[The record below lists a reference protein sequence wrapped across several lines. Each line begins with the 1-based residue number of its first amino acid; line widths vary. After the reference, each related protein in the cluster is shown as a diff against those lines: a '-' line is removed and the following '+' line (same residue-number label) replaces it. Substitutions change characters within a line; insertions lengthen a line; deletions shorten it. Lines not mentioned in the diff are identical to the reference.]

1 MTPRRVAILLLCALA
16 VIAGAIWLSSRRHL
30 EHATLAGDLVLP
42 GLEAAINTVT
52 EVDLRR
58 GDGTRTSLRKAS
70 VGWVVGERDWAAEP
84 GKVRKLLL
92 DLGALNVVEEKTRLP
107 ENYPQ
112 LGVED
117 VSTPKASGTAV
128 DVVTPGHTYALIV
141 GKTSSGKSGYVR
153 VAGTAASLLAAP
165 LLTLDADPKTW
176 LEHSLID
183 LPAARVRQ
191 VEEKPLEG
199 APYAAA
205 RDKKEQT
212 DFSVT
217 GVPKGR
223 QLTGPGAADSIA
235 AALADLTLEDVQ
247 KSAMPPDAR
256 VSRAVFRTFD
266 GLEVTVTGRKD
277 GTRSLIALS
286 ARGTAPATEAE
297 AQALNTRLGGWEFE
311 IPDYK
316 YGTIF
321 RPLEELLQR
330 KPQPVRKASA
340 RSAAAKNPAATPA
353 ASPAASPAAAK
364 PAATPAAKPTAS
376 PAAAAPPK

>member
-1 MTPRRVAILLLCALA
+1 MTPRRVAVLFVCGLL

-30 EHATLAGDLVLP
+30 EHATLAADLVLP
-42 GLEAAINTVT
+42 GLEAAINSVS

-58 GDGTRTSLRKAS
+58 GDGTRTSLKKAS
-70 VGWVVGERDWAAEP
+70 VGWVVGERDWAADP

-107 ENYPQ
+107 ENYPR

-117 VSTPKASGTAV
+117 VNTPKASGTEV

-153 VAGTAASLLAAP
+153 VAATAPSLLAAP

-183 LPAARVRQ
+183 LPQTRVRQ
-191 VEEKPLEG
+191 VEEKPAG
-199 APYAAA
+199 GPAWSAA
-205 RDKKEQT
+205 RDKKEQP
-212 DFSVT
+212 DFAVT

-223 QLTGPGAADSIA
+223 QLTAAGAADPVA
-235 AALADLTLEDVQ
+235 GALSALTLEDVH
-247 KSAMPPDAR
+247 KGAAPADAR

-266 GLEVTVTGRKD
+266 DLEVTVTGRKD
-277 GTRSLIALS
+277 DTRSLIAFS
-286 ARGTAPATEAE
+286 AHATAPAAAGE
-297 AQALNTRLGGWEFE
+297 AQQLNTRLGGWEFE

-316 YGTIF
+316 YGTLF
-321 RPLEELLQR
+321 RPLEELLQKPPEPAR
-330 KPQPVRKASA
+330 KP
-340 RSAAAKNPAATPA
+340 AAAKVAAPKPAAAPAATPA
-353 ASPAASPAAAK
+353 VK
-364 PAATPAAKPTAS
+364 
-376 PAAAAPPK
+376 